1 MIQESY
7 IRQMNQRI
15 ASTREAAEK
24 QAKCPT
30 CGAIRER
37 LGRMERFEDEIVRW
51 LRETNA
57 AASDSCILC
66 VEKHVSR
73 ALVLWE
79 ELLSATGS
87 GTKEGEA
94 SVNVYRNHIK
104 IIGHLGN
111 AYDESADFVELHEML
126 KEAERN
132 YRYEGIVPNWEVILK
147 EMERVKSQQINKN
160 LKNN

>member
-1 MIQESY
+1 MAESNATPEE
-7 IRQMNQRI
+7 IAA
-15 ASTREAAEK
+15 ASTEQRRRNA
-24 QAKCPT
+24 CPT

-37 LGRMERFEDEIVRW
+37 MRHMEHFEDEIVRW

-79 ELLSATGS
+79 ELLSAAGS
-87 GTKEGEA
+87 GAKDGSA
-94 SVNVYRNHIK
+94 AVNVYRNHIK

-111 AYDESADFVELHEML
+111 AYDESADFPELHELL
-126 KEAERN
+126 KAAERN
-132 YRYEGIVPNWEVILK
+132 YRYEGIAPDWPALLAA
-147 EMERVKSQQINKN
+147 MEAVKAKN
-160 LKNN
+160 

>member
-1 MIQESY
+1 MTELEFQ
-7 IRQMNQRI
+7 QQRE
-15 ASTREAAEK
+15 RNEK
-24 QAKCPT
+24 QRKCPT

-37 LGRMERFEDEIVRW
+37 MWRMEHFEDEIVRW

-79 ELLSATGS
+79 ELLSAAGS
-87 GTKEGEA
+87 GAKDGSA
-94 SVNVYRNHIK
+94 AVNVYRNHIK

-111 AYDESADFVELHEML
+111 AYDESADFPELHELL
-126 KEAERN
+126 KAAERN
-132 YRYEGIVPNWEVILK
+132 YRYEGIAPDWAALLTAMEKIK
-147 EMERVKSQQINKN
+147 ENK
-160 LKNN
+160 

>member
-1 MIQESY
+1 MDQKQIET
-7 IRQMNQRI
+7 MNRRI
-15 ASTREAAEK
+15 AATREAAEK

-37 LGRMERFEDEIVRW
+37 LGRMTRFEDEIVRW

-87 GTKEGEA
+87 GAKDGSA
-94 SVNVYRNHIK
+94 AVNVYRNHIK

-111 AYDESADFVELHEML
+111 AYDESADFPELHELL
-126 KEAERN
+126 KTAERS
-132 YRYEGIVPNWEVILK
+132 YRYEGIAPDWPALLAA
-147 EMERVKSQQINKN
+147 MEAVKVKKDVS
-160 LKNN
+160 

>member
-1 MIQESY
+1 MDQKQIET
-7 IRQMNQRI
+7 MNQRI

-37 LGRMERFEDEIVRW
+37 MWRMEHFEDEIVRW

-79 ELLSATGS
+79 ELLSAAGS
-87 GTKEGEA
+87 GAKDGSA
-94 SVNVYRNHIK
+94 AVNVYRNHIK

-111 AYDESADFVELHEML
+111 AYDESADFPELHELL
-126 KEAERN
+126 KAAERN
-132 YRYEGIVPNWEVILK
+132 YRYEGIAPDWPALLALMEKIK
-147 EMERVKSQQINKN
+147 ENK
-160 LKNN
+160 

>member
-1 MIQESY
+1 MDQKQIDT
-7 IRQMNQRI
+7 MNQRI

-37 LGRMERFEDEIVRW
+37 MGRMTRFEDEIVRW

-79 ELLSATGS
+79 ELLSAAGS
-87 GTKEGEA
+87 GAKDGSA
-94 SVNVYRNHIK
+94 AVNVYRNHIK

-111 AYDESADFVELHEML
+111 AYDESADFPELHELL
-126 KEAERN
+126 KAAERN
-132 YRYEGIVPNWEVILK
+132 YRYEGIAPDWPALLALMEKIK
-147 EMERVKSQQINKN
+147 ENK
-160 LKNN
+160 

>member
-1 MIQESY
+1 MDQKQIDT
-7 IRQMNQRI
+7 MNRRI
-15 ASTREAAEK
+15 AATREAAEK

-79 ELLSATGS
+79 ELLSAAGS
-87 GTKEGEA
+87 GAKDGSA
-94 SVNVYRNHIK
+94 AVNVYRNHIK

-111 AYDESADFVELHEML
+111 AYDESADFPELHELL
-126 KEAERN
+126 KAAERN
-132 YRYEGIVPNWEVILK
+132 YRYEGIAPDWPALLAA
-147 EMERVKSQQINKN
+147 MEAVKQKN
-160 LKNN
+160 VG

>member
-1 MIQESY
+1 MDQKQIDT
-7 IRQMNQRI
+7 MNRRI
-15 ASTREAAEK
+15 AATREAAEK

-37 LGRMERFEDEIVRW
+37 MGRMTRFEDEIVRW

-79 ELLSATGS
+79 ELLSVAGS
-87 GTKEGEA
+87 GAKDGSA
-94 SVNVYRNHIK
+94 AVNVYRNHIK

-111 AYDESADFVELHEML
+111 AYDESADFPELHEQL
-126 KEAERN
+126 KAAERN
-132 YRYEGIVPNWEVILK
+132 YRYEGIAPDWPALLAA
-147 EMERVKSQQINKN
+147 MEAVKQKN
-160 LKNN
+160 IG

>member
-1 MIQESY
+1 MAESNATPEE
-7 IRQMNQRI
+7 IAAVSTEQRRRN
-15 ASTREAAEK
+15 A
-24 QAKCPT
+24 CPT

-37 LGRMERFEDEIVRW
+37 MWRMEHFEDEIVRW

-79 ELLSATGS
+79 ELLSAAGS
-87 GTKEGEA
+87 GAKDGSA
-94 SVNVYRNHIK
+94 AVNVYRNHIK

-111 AYDESADFVELHEML
+111 AYDESADFPELHELL
-126 KEAERN
+126 KAAERN
-132 YRYEGIVPNWEVILK
+132 YRYEGIAPDWPALLAA
-147 EMERVKSQQINKN
+147 MEAVKAKN
-160 LKNN
+160 

>member
-1 MIQESY
+1 MTELEFQ
-7 IRQMNQRI
+7 QQRE
-15 ASTREAAEK
+15 RNEK
-24 QAKCPT
+24 QRKCPT

-37 LGRMERFEDEIVRW
+37 MGRMTRFEDEIVRW

-57 AASDSCILC
+57 TASDSCILC

-73 ALVLWE
+73 AMILWE
-79 ELLSATGS
+79 ELLSASGS
-87 GTKEGEA
+87 GTKDGVA

-111 AYDESADFVELHEML
+111 AYDESTDFVELHEML

>member
-1 MIQESY
+1 MEQKHID
-7 IRQMNQRI
+7 IMNQHLV
-15 ASTREAAEK
+15 SMQEVTEK

-37 LGRMERFEDEIVRW
+37 VRHMGRFEDEIVRW

-79 ELLSATGS
+79 ELLSAAGS
-87 GTKEGEA
+87 GAKDGSA
-94 SVNVYRNHIK
+94 AVNVYRNHIK

-111 AYDESADFVELHEML
+111 AYDESADFPELHELL
-126 KEAERN
+126 KAAERN
-132 YRYEGIVPNWEVILK
+132 YRYEGIAPDWPALLAA
-147 EMERVKSQQINKN
+147 MEAVKAKGNIG
-160 LKNN
+160 

>member
-1 MIQESY
+1 MDQKQIET
-7 IRQMNQRI
+7 MNQRI

-37 LGRMERFEDEIVRW
+37 MGRMTRFEDEIVHW

-79 ELLSATGS
+79 ELLSAAGS
-87 GTKEGEA
+87 GAKDGSA
-94 SVNVYRNHIK
+94 AVNVYRNHIK

-111 AYDESADFVELHEML
+111 AYDESADFQELHELL
-126 KEAERN
+126 KAAERN
-132 YRYEGIVPNWEVILK
+132 YRYEGIAPDWPALLALMGKIK
-147 EMERVKSQQINKN
+147 ENK
-160 LKNN
+160 

>member
-1 MIQESY
+1 MAESNATPEE
-7 IRQMNQRI
+7 IAA
-15 ASTREAAEK
+15 ASTEQRRRNA
-24 QAKCPT
+24 CPT

-37 LGRMERFEDEIVRW
+37 MRHMERFEDEIVRW

-79 ELLSATGS
+79 ELLSAAGS
-87 GTKEGEA
+87 GAKDGSA
-94 SVNVYRNHIK
+94 AVNVYRNHIK

-111 AYDESADFVELHEML
+111 AYDESADFPELHELL
-126 KEAERN
+126 KAAERN
-132 YRYEGIVPNWEVILK
+132 YRYEGIAPDWPALLA
-147 EMERVKSQQINKN
+147 EMEAVKAKN
-160 LKNN
+160 

>member
-1 MIQESY
+1 MEQKHID
-7 IRQMNQRI
+7 IMNQHV
-15 ASTREAAEK
+15 ASMQEVTDK

-37 LGRMERFEDEIVRW
+37 VRRMGRFEDEIVRW

-57 AASDSCILC
+57 VASDSCILC

-79 ELLSATGS
+79 ELLSAAGS
-87 GTKEGEA
+87 GAKDGSA
-94 SVNVYRNHIK
+94 AVNVYRNHIK

-111 AYDESADFVELHEML
+111 AYDESADFQELHELL
-126 KEAERN
+126 KAAERN
-132 YRYEGIVPNWEVILK
+132 YRYEGIAPDWPALLALMGKIK
-147 EMERVKSQQINKN
+147 ENK
-160 LKNN
+160 

>member
-1 MIQESY
+1 MDQKQIET
-7 IRQMNQRI
+7 MNRRI
-15 ASTREAAEK
+15 AATREVAEK

-37 LGRMERFEDEIVRW
+37 MGRMTRFEDEIVHW

-79 ELLSATGS
+79 ELLSAAGS
-87 GTKEGEA
+87 GAKDGSA
-94 SVNVYRNHIK
+94 AVNVYRNHIK

-111 AYDESADFVELHEML
+111 AYDESADFQELHELL
-126 KEAERN
+126 KTAERN
-132 YRYEGIVPNWEVILK
+132 YRYEGIAPDWPALLAA
-147 EMERVKSQQINKN
+147 MEAVKAKGNIG
-160 LKNN
+160 

>member
-1 MIQESY
+1 MMEQKHID
-7 IRQMNQRI
+7 IMNQHV
-15 ASTREAAEK
+15 ASMQEVTDK

-37 LGRMERFEDEIVRW
+37 VRHMGRFEDEIVRW

-73 ALVLWE
+73 AIVLWE

>member
-1 MIQESY
+1 MAESNATPEE
-7 IRQMNQRI
+7 IAAASMEQRRRN
-15 ASTREAAEK
+15 A
-24 QAKCPT
+24 CPT

-37 LGRMERFEDEIVRW
+37 MRHMERFEDEIVRW

-79 ELLSATGS
+79 ELLSAAGS
-87 GTKEGEA
+87 GAKDGSA
-94 SVNVYRNHIK
+94 AVNVYRNHIK

-111 AYDESADFVELHEML
+111 AYDESADFQELHELL
-126 KEAERN
+126 KAAERN
-132 YRYEGIVPNWEVILK
+132 YRYEGIAPDWAALLTAMEKIK
-147 EMERVKSQQINKN
+147 ENK
-160 LKNN
+160 

>member
-1 MIQESY
+1 MMDQKQIDT
-7 IRQMNQRI
+7 MNQRI
-15 ASTREAAEK
+15 AATREAAEK

-37 LGRMERFEDEIVRW
+37 LGRMTRFEDEIVRW

-79 ELLSATGS
+79 ELLYAAGS
-87 GTKEGEA
+87 GAKDGSA
-94 SVNVYRNHIK
+94 AVNVYRNHIK

-111 AYDESADFVELHEML
+111 AYDESADFPELHELL
-126 KEAERN
+126 KAAERN
-132 YRYEGIVPNWEVILK
+132 YRYEGIAPDWPALLA
-147 EMERVKSQQINKN
+147 EMEAVKQKN
-160 LKNN
+160 IG

>member
-1 MIQESY
+1 MEQKHID
-7 IRQMNQRI
+7 IMNQHL
-15 ASTREAAEK
+15 ASMQEVTEK

-37 LGRMERFEDEIVRW
+37 VRRMGRFEDEIVRW

-87 GTKEGEA
+87 GAKDGSA
-94 SVNVYRNHIK
+94 AVNVYRNHIK

-111 AYDESADFVELHEML
+111 AYDESADFPELHELL
-126 KEAERN
+126 KAAERN
-132 YRYEGIVPNWEVILK
+132 YRYEGIAPDWPALLAA
-147 EMERVKSQQINKN
+147 MEAVKAKGNIG
-160 LKNN
+160 

>member
-1 MIQESY
+1 MDQKQIDT
-7 IRQMNQRI
+7 MNRRI
-15 ASTREAAEK
+15 AATREAAEK

-87 GTKEGEA
+87 GAKDGRA
-94 SVNVYRNHIK
+94 AVNVYRNHIK

-111 AYDESADFVELHEML
+111 AYDESADFPELHELL
-126 KEAERN
+126 KGAERN
-132 YRYEGIVPNWEVILK
+132 YRYEGIAPDWPALLAAMGKIK
-147 EMERVKSQQINKN
+147 ENK
-160 LKNN
+160 

>member
-1 MIQESY
+1 MDQKQIET
-7 IRQMNQRI
+7 MNRRI
-15 ASTREAAEK
+15 AATREAAEK

-37 LGRMERFEDEIVRW
+37 MGRMTRFEDEIVRW

-79 ELLSATGS
+79 ELLSAAGS
-87 GTKEGEA
+87 GAKDGSA
-94 SVNVYRNHIK
+94 AVNVYRNHIK

-111 AYDESADFVELHEML
+111 AYDESADFQELHELL
-126 KEAERN
+126 KAAERN
-132 YRYEGIVPNWEVILK
+132 YRYEGIAPDWPALLALMGKIK
-147 EMERVKSQQINKN
+147 ENK
-160 LKNN
+160 

>member
-1 MIQESY
+1 MDQKQIDT
-7 IRQMNQRI
+7 MNQRI
-15 ASTREAAEK
+15 AATREAAEK

-79 ELLSATGS
+79 ELLSAAGS
-87 GTKEGEA
+87 GAKDGSA
-94 SVNVYRNHIK
+94 AVNVYRNHIK

-111 AYDESADFVELHEML
+111 AYDESADFPELHELL
-126 KEAERN
+126 KAAERN
-132 YRYEGIVPNWEVILK
+132 YRYEGIAPDWPALLAAMGKIK
-147 EMERVKSQQINKN
+147 ENK
-160 LKNN
+160 

>member
-1 MIQESY
+1 MDQKQIDT
-7 IRQMNQRI
+7 MNRRI
-15 ASTREAAEK
+15 AATREAAEK

-79 ELLSATGS
+79 ELLSAAGS
-87 GTKEGEA
+87 GAKDGSA
-94 SVNVYRNHIK
+94 AVNVYRNHIK

-111 AYDESADFVELHEML
+111 AYDESADFQELHELL
-126 KEAERN
+126 KAAERN
-132 YRYEGIVPNWEVILK
+132 YRYEGIAPDWAALLTAMEKIK
-147 EMERVKSQQINKN
+147 ENK
-160 LKNN
+160 

>member
-1 MIQESY
+1 MMDQKQIDT
-7 IRQMNQRI
+7 MNQRI

-37 LGRMERFEDEIVRW
+37 MGRMTRFEDEIVRW

-79 ELLSATGS
+79 ELLSAAGS
-87 GTKEGEA
+87 GAKDGSA
-94 SVNVYRNHIK
+94 AVNVYRNHIK

-111 AYDESADFVELHEML
+111 AYDESADFPELHELL
-126 KEAERN
+126 KAAERN
-132 YRYEGIVPNWEVILK
+132 YRYEGIAPDWPALLALMEKIK
-147 EMERVKSQQINKN
+147 ENK
-160 LKNN
+160 

>member
-1 MIQESY
+1 MAESNATPEE
-7 IRQMNQRI
+7 IAA
-15 ASTREAAEK
+15 ASTEQRRRNA
-24 QAKCPT
+24 CPT

-37 LGRMERFEDEIVRW
+37 MRHMERFEDEIVRW

-79 ELLSATGS
+79 ELLSAAGS
-87 GTKEGEA
+87 GAKDGSA
-94 SVNVYRNHIK
+94 AVNVYRNHIK

-111 AYDESADFVELHEML
+111 AYDESADFQELHELL
-126 KEAERN
+126 KAAERN
-132 YRYEGIVPNWEVILK
+132 YRYEGIAPDWAALLTAMEKIK
-147 EMERVKSQQINKN
+147 ENK
-160 LKNN
+160 

>member
-1 MIQESY
+1 MMDQKQIDT
-7 IRQMNQRI
+7 MNQRI
-15 ASTREAAEK
+15 AATREAAEK

-79 ELLSATGS
+79 ELLSAAGS
-87 GTKEGEA
+87 GAKDGSA
-94 SVNVYRNHIK
+94 AVNVYRNHIK

-111 AYDESADFVELHEML
+111 AYDESADFPELHELL
-126 KEAERN
+126 KAAERN
-132 YRYEGIVPNWEVILK
+132 YRYEGIAPDWPALLAAMGKIK
-147 EMERVKSQQINKN
+147 ENK
-160 LKNN
+160 